1 MPAED
6 IKAQLNMLAERINKY
21 QVRL

>member
-6 IKAQLNMLAERINKY
+6 IKAQLNLLAERINKY